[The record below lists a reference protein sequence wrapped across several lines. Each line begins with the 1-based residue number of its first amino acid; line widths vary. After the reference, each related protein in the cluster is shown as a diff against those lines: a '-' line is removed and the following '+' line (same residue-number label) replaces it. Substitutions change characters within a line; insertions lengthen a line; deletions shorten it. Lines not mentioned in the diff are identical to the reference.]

1 MLEKYEIRDLYS
13 KEFFDMY
20 KHIRKFTVLL
30 EKHIPEVYEQFQD
43 GGLEIEMYMMEWIL

>member
-30 EKHIPEVYEQFQD
+30 KKHIPEVYEQFQD